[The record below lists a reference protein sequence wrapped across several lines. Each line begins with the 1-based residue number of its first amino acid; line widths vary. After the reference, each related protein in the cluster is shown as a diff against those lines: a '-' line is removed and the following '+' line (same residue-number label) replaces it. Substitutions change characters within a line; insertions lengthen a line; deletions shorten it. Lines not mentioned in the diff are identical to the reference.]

1 MLEEF
6 LKNIDWDK
14 VRVKRYPNLIFLCGS
29 AHSAKSIRSLL
40 LANPLEN
47 YKYVLAESAMNW
59 PDAKSFTS
67 DFLELEAYFAA
78 AVKLILIVSESP
90 GSFAEMGAFVNDK
103 EMKDRVLVV
112 TQESHYKAHSFIRY
126 GIIQHLQ
133 GKQLDP
139 TFQVCVIPDLKPLC
153 KKELLSHKQEIL
165 ETVKDSIQSFP
176 QKSSVKFRAGETTS
190 QVFLVRDIIA
200 LSSIIE
206 KMKLQHIFRV
216 VLHQNKQRFV
226 KKDFLKILFCLEKLG
241 QVEKLFRGNKV
252 LYKTKDSDLCLQY
265 PTSSYEGSAIALQRT
280 IRNQFYEKNRDI
292 SLHLKPLGKIEKLT
306 KETYSKFEKKLFS
319 QLPLMYKVFNISKKN
334 GRGLRE
340 IAQPTPFLK
349 KLQKDTL
356 LEISPLFKIHEAAKA
371 YIQGQNGIY
380 QNAHVHV
387 NGKYFLK
394 LDFQDFFHSITASSF
409 HTLLVQKKIQLKEQ
423 VRYLKVF
430 FMFNK
435 AVGKEQTKKVYKI
448 LKEKFSDEQEI
459 LDLMIKDMK
468 EDFRLSI
475 GAPSSPWVSNVVMY
489 EFDEQLA
496 TWCKMQGINY
506 SRYADDLSFSS
517 LDNKKLK
524 KVIPVVKKILEK
536 IPYLHLS
543 LNENK
548 TKYVS
553 LKQKVNITGLNIT
566 SENKIS
572 IGRQQKKLIRAML
585 YYVQQGKLSA
595 ERKEYLKGWISYVKS
610 VEPEFYQSLNKKFSS
625 ELKQLFGSNGMN
637 YAS

>member
-29 AHSAKSIRSLL
+29 AHSTKSIRSLL

-47 YKYVLAESAMNW
+47 YKYILAESAMSW

-78 AVKLILIVSESP
+78 TVKLILIVSESP
-90 GSFAEMGAFVNDK
+90 GAFAEMGAFVNDK
-103 EMKDRVLVV
+103 EIKARVLVV

-126 GIIQHLQ
+126 GVIQHLQ
-133 GKQLDP
+133 GNSLDP
-139 TFQVCVIPDLKPLC
+139 TPQVCVIPDVKPLR
-153 KKELLSHKQEIL
+153 KKELLAHKQEIL
-165 ETVKDSIQSFP
+165 EAVKDSIQSFP
-176 QKSSVKFRAGETTS
+176 QKSSVKFKAEETTS

-206 KMKLQHIFRV
+206 KMQLQRIFRM
-216 VLHQNKQRFV
+216 VLHQNEQRFV

-252 LYKTKDSDLCLQY
+252 LYKTNDYELCLQY
-265 PTSSYEGSAIALQRT
+265 PTPSYETSAIALQRT
-280 IRNQFYEKNRDI
+280 IRNQFYGKSRDT
-292 SLHLKPLGKIEKLT
+292 SLHFKPLREVKIGALT

-319 QLPLMYKVFNISKKN
+319 QLPLMYKVFNIPKKN
-334 GRGLRE
+334 GKGSRE

-349 KLQKDTL
+349 KLQKKAL
-356 LEISPLFKIHEAAKA
+356 LEIAPQFKIHETAKA
-371 YIQGQNGIY
+371 YIQGQNGLY
-380 QNAHVHV
+380 QNVKVHV

-394 LDFQDFFHSITASSF
+394 LDFHDFFHTITASSF
-409 HTLLVQKKIQLKEQ
+409 HAILVQKKFQLKDRL
-423 VRYLKVF
+423 RYLKIF

-448 LKEKFSDEQEI
+448 FKGNLSTEQQI
-459 LDLMIKDMK
+459 LDLMLKDMK

-489 EFDEQLA
+489 EFDEKVA
-496 TWCKMQGINY
+496 AWCKTQGINY

-517 LDNKKLK
+517 IDSEKLK
-524 KVIPVVKKILEK
+524 KVIPAVKKILEK
-536 IPYLHLS
+536 IPYLNLS

-548 TKYVS
+548 TKYIS

-572 IGRQQKKLIRAML
+572 IGRQQKKLIRVML
-585 YYVQQGKLSA
+585 HYFQQGKLSA
-595 ERKEYLKGWISYVKS
+595 ERKESLKGWISYVKS
-610 VEPEFYQSLNKKFSS
+610 VEPECYQSLIKKFYS
-625 ELKQLFGSNGMN
+625 ELKQLFG
-637 YAS
+637 